1 MQGYG
6 PVFEDL
12 ANKLDGQPVL
22 SYELDFT
29 NNTTKHQSVMM
40 ASALGLGNVLKEN
53 QGTGFILLIDANTKK
68 VLEKFTK
75 EHDLKTIAGKINEHL

>member
-1 MQGYG
+1 
-6 PVFEDL
+6 
-12 ANKLDGQPVL
+12 
-22 SYELDFT
+22 
-29 NNTTKHQSVMM
+29 MM